1 MENKGY
7 QWNYCSLGGV
17 PRVRIASGEDI
28 AHLGELDEKY
38 WTVLSCPVTGL
49 EMDAQTLGH
58 IDADKDGVIR
68 SQEVVATASW
78 LCSALKDKD
87 LIVKGGTELSLAELN
102 KESELGKRLEASAR
116 QILSNL
122 GKEKDSISLA
132 DASDSVA
139 IFKTTG
145 LNGDGV
151 ITGLSTSDE
160 SLKALIGT
168 IAEKMGA
175 VTDRSGEAGV
185 DTDKIEAFYAACADY
200 AAWMAAKPE
209 FPYGDKTADALA
221 ACEALKAKVAD
232 YFTRCSLL
240 RYDAEAAAA
249 VEIPLAKI
257 EELSACTIAKTD
269 VSGVLNLS
277 KLNPAWQAA
286 FDKLIALVG
295 AEAISAGE
303 GVTEASWN
311 AFCGS
316 FAGYSAWTGAKKG
329 DAVEPLGLEAVKAIL
344 KENRKQE
351 LLDLVAA
358 DKALE
363 AESSSIDDVKKL
375 MYLLRDFYTFLCN
388 YVIMSDFYDRD
399 GGRRAIFEA
408 GRLFIDQRCCELC
421 VRVSNM
427 GAHADMASLSGMF
440 LIYCSCKDK
449 RTGASMDI
457 AALLTAGQ
465 ISDLRP
471 GKNGVF
477 YDRSGKDWDATI
489 TKVVDNPINIKNAFW
504 SPYRKAAEYV
514 SNLINKSAADK
525 ESKSMA
531 GLQTAASGAVSN
543 PTGAAEG
550 TKTSTFD
557 IAKFAGIFAAIGIA
571 LGAIGTA
578 LTSIVSGAAAHPFTA
593 VIVVIVIMLVISGPS
608 CFIAWSK
615 LRKRNLG
622 PVLNANGWA
631 VNSRILVNMIFG
643 EKLTSVAK
651 YPKLNLEDPY
661 VKKKHCGRNW
671 TIAILVILILAFLAL
686 WFFGVL
692 EPLGLSA
699 PAFMSSKEAADA
711 AVEIVEETASDIAE

>member
-1 MENKGY
+1 M
-7 QWNYCSLGGV
+7 
-17 PRVRIASGEDI
+17 RIASGEDI
-28 AHLGELDEKY
+28 SHLGELDEKY
-38 WTVLSCPVTGL
+38 WTVLSCPVAGL
-49 EMDAQTLGH
+49 EMDARTLGY
-58 IDADKDGVIR
+58 IDADGDGVIR
-68 SQEVVATASW
+68 SHEVVATAEW
-78 LCSALKDKD
+78 LCSALGDRD
-87 LIVKGGTELSLAELN
+87 LIVKGGTELPLDKFDS
-102 KESELGKRLEASAR
+102 STPLGERLLASAR
-116 QILSNL
+116 QILGNL
-122 GKEKDSISLA
+122 GLEKDSISLA

-145 LNGDGV
+145 FNGDGV
-151 ITGLSTSDE
+151 ITRLSTSDE
-160 SLKALIGT
+160 ALQGLIGT
-168 IAEKMGA
+168 IADKMGA
-175 VTDRSGEAGV
+175 AADRSGEPGV
-185 DTDKIEAFYAACADY
+185 DEARIEAFYAACADY
-200 AAWMAAKPE
+200 AAWCKAKPE
-209 FPYGDKTADALA
+209 LPYGDKTADALA

-232 YFTRCSLL
+232 YFTRCRLL
-240 RYDAEAAAA
+240 CYDAEAAAA

-257 EELSACTIAKTD
+257 EDLSACTVAKTD
-269 VSGVLNLS
+269 VSGVLNLD

-286 FDKLIALVG
+286 FDRLIALAG
-295 AEAISAGE
+295 AEAVATKE
-303 GVTEASWN
+303 GVTETSWN
-311 AFCGS
+311 AFCAS
-316 FAGYSAWTGAKKG
+316 FEPYSAWMAAKKG
-329 DAVEPLGLEAVKAIL
+329 EAVEGLGLEAVQAVL
-344 KENRKQE
+344 EADRKQE
-351 LLDLVAA
+351 LLDIVAA

-399 GGRRAIFEA
+399 SGRRAVFEA

-421 VRVSNM
+421 IKVTNM
-427 GAHADMASLSGMF
+427 GAHADMASQSGMF
-440 LIYCSCKDK
+440 LIYCNCKDK
-449 RTGASMDI
+449 KSGASMDI

-471 GKNGVF
+471 GKNGIF

-514 SNLINKSAADK
+514 SGLINKSAAEK

-531 GLQTAASGAVSN
+531 GLQTTVSGAVSD
-543 PTGAAEG
+543 PTAAAAG
-550 TKTSTFD
+550 SKTTSFD

-578 LTSIVSGAAAHPFTA
+578 LTALVSGAAAHPLTA
-593 VIVVIVIMLVISGPS
+593 VIVIVVIMLIISGPS

-615 LRKRNLG
+615 LRRRNLG

-631 VNSRILVNMIFG
+631 VNSKVLVNMMFG

-651 YPKLNLEDPY
+651 YPKLKLEDPY

-671 TIAILVILILAFLAL
+671 AIAIIVILILAFLAL

-692 EPLGLSA
+692 EPLIGLSA
-699 PAFMSSKEAADA
+699 PGFMGSKEAVDA
-711 AVEIVEETASDIAE
+711 TQAVEEAATEVL